1 MREQAYRDPVHGFI
15 LVNGDYLLQLIDT
28 PEFQRLRR
36 IRQLGVSYGTYH
48 GAEHSRFGHSLGTM
62 WIMQQMLDRLEH
74 AGFPIA
80 SDVRITALCAA
91 LLHDVGHGP
100 FSHALEN
107 LLTCDTPH
115 EEWSQA
121 IVTGDTEINRVL
133 RQVDEALPQQV
144 ADVLASA
151 YAGPAFVQELVSS
164 QLDADRMDYL
174 LRDSLYT
181 GVTYGHFDLHRLIN
195 TLQLM
200 DEHVVIQA
208 KGIVAIEEYVLA
220 RYFMYWQVY
229 YHKAIRSQELLLQA
243 AWRRAMRLW
252 QEGRLQAHDV
262 TPGLVSIMNNQGL
275 AVEQFLQVDD
285 YDVYSALKQW
295 RHHTDTILADLSGR
309 FLDRR
314 LLKPIFK
321 APHSS
326 DVDAQLEQARELVKH
341 YGWDPDYYLQ
351 VDHTRNL
358 AYDTYTEAE
367 ESAGHMPTIKAVT
380 DVGKP
385 VEVTKLS
392 EPIRAVAQRPR
403 EAVNVYV
410 PQDVVAQVR
419 ALFTGS

>member
-15 LVNGDYLLQLIDT
+15 LVNADYLRQLIDT

-48 GAEHSRFGHSLGTM
+48 GAEHSRFGHSLGTL

-74 AGFPIA
+74 AGFSIA
-80 SDVRITALCAA
+80 ADVRITALCAA
-91 LLHDVGHGP
+91 LLHAVGHGP

-107 LLTCDTPH
+107 LLTQDKTH
-115 EEWSQA
+115 EAWSQA
-121 IVTGDTEINRVL
+121 IITGETEINKVL
-133 RQVDEALPQQV
+133 RQVDESLPQQI
-144 ADVLASA
+144 ADVLGGS
-151 YAGPAFVQELVSS
+151 YAGPAFVAELVSS

-195 TLQLM
+195 TLQLV
-200 DEHVVIQA
+200 DQHVVIQA
-208 KGIVAIEEYVLA
+208 KGVVAVEEYVLA

-229 YHKAIRSQELLLQA
+229 FHKAIRSHELLLRA
-243 AWRRAMRLW
+243 AWRRAVRLW
-252 QEGRLQAHDV
+252 QEGGLSAQHV
-262 TPGLVSIMNNQGL
+262 TPGLVPVLSGSCSDVGQYL
-275 AVEQFLQVDD
+275 LVDD
-285 YDVYSALKQW
+285 YDVYSSLKQW
-295 RHHTDTILADLSGR
+295 RYHPDPILADLADR
-309 FLDRR
+309 FLARR

-321 APHSS
+321 APHTS
-326 DVDAQLEQARELVKH
+326 DVAAQLEQARTLVQNS
-341 YGWDPDYYLQ
+341 GWDPDYYLQ

-358 AYDTYTEAE
+358 AYDTYTEE
-367 ESAGHMPTIKAVT
+367 AGARRVPTIRAVT
-380 DVGKP
+380 DAGRP

-410 PQDVVAQVR
+410 PQEVVAQVR
-419 ALFTGS
+419 AVFSAD